1 MSILRHFLFLLAVGW
16 FSFTLDAEAKTLYVC
31 DDGRTVLL
39 TDRAE
44 LGCPAY
50 KPKGELLIVP
60 DGATWADVKW
70 AVALEQ
76 AENAPQRST
85 PSARLRAQPCDDTEW
100 GDLSLPTDGELELD
114 EPTRRLLE
122 LSRIVTPINLCEEY
136 LTKEV
141 DPKF

>member
-1 MSILRHFLFLLAVGW
+1 MGILRHFLFVLAVCW
-16 FSFTLDAEAKTLYVC
+16 FSFALDAEARTLYVC

-44 LGCPAY
+44 LYA
-50 KPKGELLIVP
+50 PKGSLLTVP
-60 DGATWADVKW
+60 DGATWADVEW
-70 AVALEQ
+70 AAALKL
-76 AENAPQRST
+76 AENEQQRSA

-136 LTKEV
+136 LTKEAY
-141 DPKF
+141 PKF